1 MDSSN
6 MIQTPKKN
14 RIAPGGLLISQ
25 HNFKPKPI
33 HPYSYTA
40 QVDPGFHFIKRKQ
53 FFPVNKISRL
63 SGGTETMVAD
73 PLHFFADLDPASHL
87 NADPVPTFHFNAD
100 PDHSPHQ
107 SDENQWSIGHQGDPG
122 PVFDSKA
129 DPDPPSKNN
138 ADSCGSGSAI
148 LTEKITFE
156 GYTGP

>member
-1 MDSSN
+1 

-87 NADPVPTFHFNAD
+87 NADP
-100 PDHSPHQ
+100 DHSPHQ

-122 PVFDSKA
+122 PVFNSKA